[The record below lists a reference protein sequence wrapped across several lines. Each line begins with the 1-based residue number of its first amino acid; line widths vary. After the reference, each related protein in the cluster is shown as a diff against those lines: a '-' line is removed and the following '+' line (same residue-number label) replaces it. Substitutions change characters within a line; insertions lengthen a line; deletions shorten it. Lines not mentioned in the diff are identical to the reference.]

1 MLEVLP
7 CVRRAAPVA
16 RDAPDLPLPEAGR
29 SLAGKDMPSGRLNTA
44 LDAAR
49 AGARAIR
56 SWERKRGRL
65 EIRSKNP
72 GDLVTSADLAS
83 ERAVMDVIGKAYPQ
97 DGMLSEE
104 SGLQGD
110 LENCWV
116 LDPLDGT
123 TNFVHDL
130 PDYCLALAYCR
141 GGDPIVGV
149 IYDIARDELYA
160 AEKGSGARCNGAIIK
175 ASGRSK
181 TSEALLAA
189 VGSSGAG
196 GDYWHLLGQASRAAA
211 GMRRSGSAAL
221 DLAWVARG
229 SIDVAFCRGLKYWDY
244 AAGAVLI
251 SEAGGRCVA
260 IAGGKFSPVFGQPV
274 ESFLCGAVRLVG
286 GMHKRL
292 AAGMPAADDRGRR

>member
-1 MLEVLP
+1 
-7 CVRRAAPVA
+7 
-16 RDAPDLPLPEAGR
+16 
-29 SLAGKDMPSGRLNTA
+29 MPSGRMNTA

-49 AGARAIR
+49 AGAQAIR
-56 SWERKRGRL
+56 SWERRRGRL
-65 EIRSKNP
+65 EIRSKKP
-72 GDLVTSADLAS
+72 GDLVTSADLSA
-83 ERAVMDVIGKAYPQ
+83 ERAVISVIGKAYPQ

-104 SGLQGD
+104 SGMHGD
-110 LENCWV
+110 PENCWV

-141 GGDPIVGV
+141 GGQPTIGV

-160 AEKGSGARCNGAIIK
+160 SEKGSGARCNGALIK
-175 ASGRSK
+175 ASGRSR
-181 TSEALLAA
+181 TTEALLAA

-196 GDYWHLLGQASRAAA
+196 SDYWRLLGEASRAAA

-244 AAGAVLI
+244 AAGSVLI
-251 SEAGGRCVA
+251 SEAGGRFVPV
-260 IAGGKFSPVFGQPV
+260 AGGRFAPAFGQPP
-274 ESFLCGAVRLVG
+274 EDFLCGAVRLVG
-286 GMHKRL
+286 GIHKRL
-292 AAGMPAADDRGRR
+292 AAGMQAGADRSRR